1 MKSET
6 EETSILTRQAQAL
19 AQVSGEVF
27 QRERER
33 DNNRNIKVY
42 KNMKLQTS

>member
-27 QRERER
+27 RRERER
-33 DNNRNIKVY
+33 EIITGILKYTRI
-42 KNMKLQTS
+42 